1 FGQQTT
7 VSAGGNSASTNGSVS
22 FSVGQVAY
30 GSALS
35 TAGNINQGVQQPFEI
50 VTSNGQPIAEQ
61 DGWLVFPNPTNGQ
74 LTIESSTG
82 TSAFQYSIFDSNGK
96 LVAQQERFG
105 PQAIVDMNGVAPA
118 TYLLQINT
126 AERKRISYTIIKND
140 IR

>member
-1 FGQQTT
+1 
-7 VSAGGNSASTNGSVS
+7 
-22 FSVGQVAY
+22 
-30 GSALS
+30 
-35 TAGNINQGVQQPFEI
+35 VQQPFEM

-74 LTIESSTG
+74 LTIESSNG
-82 TSAFQYSIFDSNGK
+82 TSVFQYSIFDSNGK
-96 LVAQQERFG
+96 LVAQQECFG